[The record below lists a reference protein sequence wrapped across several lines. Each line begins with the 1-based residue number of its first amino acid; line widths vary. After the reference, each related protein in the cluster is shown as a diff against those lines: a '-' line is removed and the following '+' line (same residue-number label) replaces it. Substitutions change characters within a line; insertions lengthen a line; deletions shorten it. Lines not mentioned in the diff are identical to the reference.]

1 MRKSNPM
8 HTLDRQLLVIA
19 TLLLCAGGAG
29 AADEAATAVLESAVE
44 AGFSELERQIIGDYY
59 VDQAGG
65 QTVTE
70 ETAPVSQKSGG
81 KSKPGKGKNK
91 QGAQGQLPQG
101 LAKRDRLPPGLERQ
115 LQKNGT
121 LPPGLAKRSLPADLE
136 QHLPPAPE
144 GYERQIIE
152 DSAIVLVEQATGQIA
167 DIITD
172 AILGPSE

>member
-1 MRKSNPM
+1 MNILNRKRVM
-8 HTLDRQLLVIA
+8 A
-19 TLLLCAGGAG
+19 ALLLCAGGAG
-29 AADEAATAVLESAVE
+29 AADEAATAALESAVE

-59 VDQAGG
+59 SDQAGG

-70 ETAPVSQKSGG
+70 EAAAASQRSGG

-91 QGAQGQLPQG
+91 QGAEGQLPQG

-121 LPPGLAKRSLPADLE
+121 LPPGLAKRSLPTELE
-136 QHLPPAPE
+136 QRLPPAPE

-152 DSAIVLVEQATGQIA
+152 DSAIVLVEMATGRMA

-172 AILGPSE
+172 AILRPSE